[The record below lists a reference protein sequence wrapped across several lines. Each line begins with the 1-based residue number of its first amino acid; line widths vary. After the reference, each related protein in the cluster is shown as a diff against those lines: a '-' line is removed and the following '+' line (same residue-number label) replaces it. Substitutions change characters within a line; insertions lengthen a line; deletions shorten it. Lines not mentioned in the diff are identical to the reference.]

1 MFNITPSKYNI
12 YRVGNSLNSGI
23 LGGIVLLL
31 VLISAAFINY
41 LLIGVVLAIVALLV
55 IVYGERFIL
64 GIVIVS
70 FFTLVSDLGSTIRLI
85 VQLTNFSLLGYLFL
99 KRYGIDFKNYPRFP
113 REVNYFFLIY
123 YSALSISTIFSEH
136 FFEGTE
142 KIIQQSVFFLV
153 AYIFFS
159 LLKDIRYVKTYIN
172 SLIAVSL
179 ILASSSIY
187 QFALGGFQIV
197 DFTLGVR
204 YRVSSLISNIDTTTL
219 FFIIVFPIILTF
231 LFTKVNKTKRPLLF
245 LVSLILTIGLFL
257 TNSRSAIMAILVSLS
272 FILFYLNKGLF
283 KYLFIA
289 AITITVLFL
298 SIEPLNEFA
307 GLIFRVQEGMSERNH
322 FWNLVVNII
331 KDNPIL
337 GIGPGSY
344 RYEMIN
350 YLPVMLNTWV
360 ANLMIDLNIATLG
373 SNNAHSLFLMFA
385 SDMGF
390 MGIITLFY
398 LIILFFRI
406 AKQTIKKAGEGNRE
420 LFLLILSVSAVTG
433 SVFIRCIFDS
443 IGILTYGYLTN
454 DLPFW
459 LLFGILIYFYQKPK
473 EYFVSD
479 EIKSANILF

>member
-1 MFNITPSKYNI
+1 
-12 YRVGNSLNSGI
+12 
-23 LGGIVLLL
+23 
-31 VLISAAFINY
+31 
-41 LLIGVVLAIVALLV
+41 
-55 IVYGERFIL
+55 
-64 GIVIVS
+64 
-70 FFTLVSDLGSTIRLI
+70 
-85 VQLTNFSLLGYLFL
+85 
-99 KRYGIDFKNYPRFP
+99 
-113 REVNYFFLIY
+113 
-123 YSALSISTIFSEH
+123 
-136 FFEGTE
+136 
-142 KIIQQSVFFLV
+142 
-153 AYIFFS
+153 
-159 LLKDIRYVKTYIN
+159 
-172 SLIAVSL
+172 
-179 ILASSSIY
+179 
-187 QFALGGFQIV
+187 
-197 DFTLGVR
+197 
-204 YRVSSLISNIDTTTL
+204 
-219 FFIIVFPIILTF
+219 
-231 LFTKVNKTKRPLLF
+231 
-245 LVSLILTIGLFL
+245 
-257 TNSRSAIMAILVSLS
+257 MAILVSLS
-272 FILFYLNKGLF
+272 FILFYLNKGLL

-322 FWNLVVNII
+322 FWNLAVNII